1 MSVRQWIS
9 TLSLAAVILLVFFAR
24 GDIMHAWE
32 LLEEVNPWVLLLVIP
47 AQILSYYASGEIIAS
62 FLRSKGD
69 LKNVSGAEITRFS
82 LEFNF
87 VNHILPTAGISG
99 ASYATWRLNRL
110 GVSPARA
117 TLANVLRFVIVF
129 VAYLVFLLIA
139 VFALALDGQVN
150 RLMLLFAGSLSTLI
164 VVGTFLSVY
173 VVSSSARSKAF
184 GRQLA
189 RIANTVI
196 KRATGRG
203 NAVKEQRLEDFLS
216 EMHHDY
222 VLIRQSPRQLR
233 LPLAWG
239 FLFITLE
246 VLLFVIVF
254 ASFSVFVNPA
264 ALLLAF
270 GFAGFAGAFVATPG
284 GAGAYEA
291 VMISFL
297 ASAGVAQSVAIA
309 GVVLARV
316 ILIILT
322 IVTGYLFYELTLRR
336 HGGKAAVHATDKS

>member
-1 MSVRQWIS
+1 MAFRKWLSI
-9 TLSLAAVILLVFFAR
+9 LSLFAVILLVIFAWK
-24 GDIMHAWE
+24 DITHAWK
-32 LLEEVNPWVLLLVIP
+32 LLEQVNVWVLLLVIP

-69 LKNVSGAEITRFS
+69 LMDIKSSEIVRFS

-87 VNHILPTAGISG
+87 VNHILPTAGLSG
-99 ASYATWRLNRL
+99 ASYATWRFKHL

-117 TLANVLRFVIVF
+117 ALANVLRFGIVF
-129 VAYLVFLLIA
+129 VAFLVLLVIA

-164 VVGTFLSVY
+164 VVATLLAVY
-173 VVSSSARSKAF
+173 VVSSAPRSRAA

-189 RIANTVI
+189 RF
-196 KRATGRG
+196 G
-203 NAVKEQRLEDFLS
+203 NAVINRFSKKKNIISETRLEDFFT

-222 VLIRQSPRQLR
+222 VLMRKTPGQLK

-239 FLFITLE
+239 FLFIILE

-254 ASFSVFVNPA
+254 ASLGEFINPA

-297 ASAGVAQSVAIA
+297 ASAGVAQGVAIA

-316 ILIILT
+316 ILILIT
-322 IVTGYLFYELTLRR
+322 IATGYIFYQLTLLKY
-336 HGGKAAVHATDKS
+336 GKKDLKDVAKQ